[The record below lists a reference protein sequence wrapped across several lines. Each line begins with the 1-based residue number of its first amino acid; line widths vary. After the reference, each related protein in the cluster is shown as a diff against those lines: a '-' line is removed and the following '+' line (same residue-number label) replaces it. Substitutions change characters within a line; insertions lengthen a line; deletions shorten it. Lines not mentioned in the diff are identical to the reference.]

1 MSIKYVPKE
10 LPITENANVT
20 RRHPLTNFIYLLSSV
35 VIVSG
40 IIFIAL
46 GYTASWLATKI
57 SPDNEKRVG
66 DLLYNT
72 IAETEI
78 IDDRRIYYLD
88 ELLHDMLDT
97 EENLRLPLTIHLLDT
112 DIVNAAI
119 MPGGHVL
126 INTGLL
132 REVKSENELAFVLAH
147 ELGHFQNK
155 DPLKSLGRSLVIISA
170 LATVGIGTSS
180 SSEGLS
186 SIVSWTGEL
195 TILHYSRNQET
206 EADEY
211 GLARV
216 VSHYGHGGH
225 SLDFFNGFKEFED
238 EEFPQVSQYFTSHPQ
253 NQERIDYLNELA
265 IQQGWD
271 MNGEITPLPDWLH
284 CPDMDEQQ
292 CEDDIFHH

>member
-1 MSIKYVPKE
+1 MSIKYVAKE
-10 LPITENANVT
+10 LPITENVNVT

-35 VIVSG
+35 VIISG
-40 IIFIAL
+40 IIFIML
-46 GYTASWLATKI
+46 GYTASWLVTKI

-66 DLLYNT
+66 DLLYNI

-88 ELLHDMLDT
+88 ELLHDMLNA
-97 EENLRLPLTIHLLDT
+97 EENLRLPLNIHLLDT

-132 REVKSENELAFVLAH
+132 RKVKSENELAFVLAH

-186 SIVSWTGEL
+186 NIVPWTGEF

-206 EADEY
+206 KADEY
-211 GLARV
+211 SLARV
-216 VSHYGHGGH
+216 VNHYGHGGH
-225 SLDFFNGFKEFED
+225 SLDFFDGLKES
-238 EEFPQVSQYFTSHPQ
+238 EEFPQVSQYFASHPQ

-265 IQQGWD
+265 IQRGWD
-271 MNGEITPLPDWLH
+271 MNGEITPLPNWLH

-292 CEDDIFHH
+292 CEDDMIKFYH